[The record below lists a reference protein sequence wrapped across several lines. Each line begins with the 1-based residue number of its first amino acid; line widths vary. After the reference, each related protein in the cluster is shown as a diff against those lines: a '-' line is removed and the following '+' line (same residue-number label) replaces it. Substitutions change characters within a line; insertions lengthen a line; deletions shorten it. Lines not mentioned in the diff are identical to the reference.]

1 MNDVAQLLESR
12 RSRLG
17 RWAAAA
23 LIVCALHT
31 GGAALAL
38 MYWQE
43 AEDADDPAGALTVEL
58 TALPAAAAPV
68 DSPDVAHGPEQQ
80 QAKLTPEAAKPVV
93 EEEAN
98 DIPLVEPSAAPEPEV
113 ALPKPQPEEKEKPKE
128 QEEPQEA
135 APQEPT
141 PQQDADVPVTTA
153 PPRVEAQPA
162 PRPAPLKGM
171 SRSYASAM
179 ASWENA
185 LTRQL
190 NRHKRV
196 PEAALRQR
204 GQWEAVVAFTVDRSG
219 QLISSELRKSTGV
232 PALDREALEWLQRA
246 SPFPPPP
253 DIPGIELYFTQSI
266 KFGVK

>member
-1 MNDVAQLLESR
+1 MSSTVQILESG

-23 LIVCALHT
+23 LVVCALHA

-43 AEDADDPAGALTVEL
+43 AEDADDPAGALTVDMSL
-58 TALPAAAAPV
+58 LPAPTPV
-68 DSPDVAHGPEQQ
+68 NSPDNVAYGPEQQ
-80 QAKLTPEAAKPVV
+80 QATLTQEAAKPVV
-93 EEEAN
+93 EEEVK
-98 DIPLVEPSAAPEPEV
+98 DIPLLEPSPAPEPEV

-128 QEEPQEA
+128 QEDPQEA
-135 APQEPT
+135 TPQEEM
-141 PQQDADVPVTTA
+141 PQQDADIPVTTA

-162 PRPAPLKGM
+162 PSGGPAPAM
-171 SRSYASAM
+171 SASHARAK

-185 LTRQL
+185 LSRQL

-196 PEAALRQR
+196 PGTALGRR
-204 GQWEAVVAFTVDRSG
+204 GYWEAVVAFSVDRSG